1 MNEHPLKD
9 GNKRREKRRGGER
22 ERKAKEKS
30 GEGEYSQVRCTAPPN
45 STVAVPKVPGIR
57 DTCIT
62 ITMQYTAGYTL
73 KINNTLYT
81 QVYTSYNNIYIKYT

>member
-30 GEGEYSQVRCTAPPN
+30 GEGEYSQVRCTAPPGTLSS
-45 STVAVPKVPGIR
+45 STVAVPKVPGTS
-57 DTCIT
+57 DTAPLDLRILVFLCSVLYRSI
-62 ITMQYTAGYTL
+62 YLYL
-73 KINNTLYT
+73 KY
-81 QVYTSYNNIYIKYT
+81 YSGGG